1 MNNDSVLTM
10 KDLLNFEY
18 CKRIFYFERVLK
30 DKQVTTVK
38 EFEGR
43 KKHIEADKKSSRNK
57 IVKELPRLEKK
68 YGMRLFSEKLNF
80 ATVADCVLVDGQ
92 TKTAYPVQFKNTNT
106 PPFIYNTM
114 RKQVVLEGL
123 LLQEQFGYSVSKGF
137 INFLLSKEIVEVEI
151 DDYSKDSVIRD
162 LGQMRELLE
171 AERFPEKTGYPNK
184 CRDCC
189 FRNYC

>member
-1 MNNDSVLTM
+1 MTFFVFARMLRALAGVFA
-10 KDLLNFEY
+10 LL
-18 CKRIFYFERVLK
+18 RIR
-30 DKQVTTVK
+30 
-38 EFEGR
+38 
-43 KKHIEADKKSSRNK
+43 A
-57 IVKELPRLEKK
+57 
-68 YGMRLFSEKLNF
+68 
-80 ATVADCVLVDGQ
+80 
-92 TKTAYPVQFKNTNT
+92 VQFI

-123 LLQEQFGYSVSKGF
+123 LLQEQMGYSVGRGF

-151 DDYSKDSVIRD
+151 DDYSKDSVIHD
-162 LGQMRELLE
+162 LGQMWELLE

>member
-18 CKRIFYFERVLK
+18 CKRIFYFERVLR

-43 KKHIEADKKSSRNK
+43 KKHVEADKKSSRNK
-57 IVKELPRLEKK
+57 IVRELPRLEKK
-68 YGMRLFSEKLNF
+68 YGIRLFSEKLNF

-92 TKTAYPVQFKNTNT
+92 TKTAYPVQFKNTIT
-106 PPFIYNTM
+106 PPVIYNTM

-151 DDYSKDSVIRD
+151 DDYSKESVIRD

-171 AERFPEKTGYPNK
+171 AEKFPEKTDSANK